1 MQHRT
6 GTIMKRLYKFDNNN
20 LVFSKQDSS
29 LKQKIKDALK
39 YVYAG
44 TALGLALWIVSFSGI
59 LKSPEEL
66 LFQKKNKTLL
76 SKVEQ
81 INIKFDS
88 ISTNLQQYE
97 HKDDNLYRV
106 IAFKSP
112 LSSTIRQAGFGGVNK
127 YHNLESFS
135 NGDLL
140 INLSLKS
147 DILLKQLQIQEKSY
161 DTLYYLA
168 EVKQDSLLSVPG
180 IIPISPSGYYRISDP
195 FGWRMHPIY
204 HRLIKHTGIDFAGPI
219 GSPIYAPGNGKVE
232 NIRITKTGY
241 GKRLVINHGYG
252 FKTLYGHLSK
262 IYVKEGDVVKR
273 GQIIAEIGNSGTS
286 TGPHLHYEVIHNN
299 NKINPKSYFLN
310 DLSNDEYMQMV
321 HVLAK

>member
-1 MQHRT
+1 
-6 GTIMKRLYKFDNNN
+6 
-20 LVFSKQDSS
+20 
-29 LKQKIKDALK
+29 
-39 YVYAG
+39 
-44 TALGLALWIVSFSGI
+44 
-59 LKSPEEL
+59 
-66 LFQKKNKTLL
+66 
-76 SKVEQ
+76 
-81 INIKFDS
+81 
-88 ISTNLQQYE
+88 
-97 HKDDNLYRV
+97 V

-112 LSSTIRQAGFGGVNK
+112 LPPTIRQAGFGGVDK
-127 YHNLESFS
+127 YHNLKSFS

-180 IIPISPSGYYRISDP
+180 VIPISPSGYFRISDP

-204 HRLIKHTGIDFAGPI
+204 HRLIKHTGIDFAGPV

-241 GKRLVINHGYG
+241 GKRLLIDHGYG

-262 IYVKEGDVVKR
+262 IYVKEGDIVNR
-273 GQIIAEIGNSGTS
+273 GQIIGAIGNTGTS
-286 TGPHLHYEVIHNN
+286 TGSHLHYEVIYHNQ
-299 NKINPKSYFLN
+299 KINPKGYFQN

-321 HVLAK
+321 QVLGK